1 MSCMRIFKLT
11 PKKVMNYR
19 KTLRKR
25 GRMLESEQNSKK
37 GLATYH
43 MYVTHKY
50 RVFFSD
56 VYSQSRA
63 FVQELNPSHKAP
75 KYSDCLLAEDEL
87 K

>member
-50 RVFFSD
+50 RVFSVTFTAKVGPLSK
-56 VYSQSRA
+56 
-63 FVQELNPSHKAP
+63 N
-75 KYSDCLLAEDEL
+75 
-87 K
+87 